1 MFQLDMERR
10 NFQLRYDQLAGE
22 RTDLKTEVIRLRE
35 KVELL
40 SVEKNM
46 LEHQVV
52 DTVARKDTKEQE
64 EQREEQEGL
73 IMRVWR
79 VEGFRQREIWL
90 SLDGESAGDMM
101 LAFNCRACMAYFA
114 LLCML
119 KQSIVYI

>member
-52 DTVARKDTKEQE
+52 ETVGRKDTKE
-64 EQREEQEGL
+64 
-73 IMRVWR
+73 
-79 VEGFRQREIWL
+79 
-90 SLDGESAGDMM
+90 
-101 LAFNCRACMAYFA
+101 
-114 LLCML
+114 
-119 KQSIVYI
+119 

>member
-46 LEHQVV
+46 LEH
-52 DTVARKDTKEQE
+52 
-64 EQREEQEGL
+64 
-73 IMRVWR
+73 
-79 VEGFRQREIWL
+79 
-90 SLDGESAGDMM
+90 
-101 LAFNCRACMAYFA
+101 
-114 LLCML
+114 
-119 KQSIVYI
+119 